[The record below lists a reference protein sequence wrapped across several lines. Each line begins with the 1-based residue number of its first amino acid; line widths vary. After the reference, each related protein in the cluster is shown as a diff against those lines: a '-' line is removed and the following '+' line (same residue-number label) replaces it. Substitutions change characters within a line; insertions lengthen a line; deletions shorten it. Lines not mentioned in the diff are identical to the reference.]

1 MKKTVY
7 IFSALL
13 CLSAVAGCS
22 DWGEVPE
29 LNILELESANVS
41 FSAYGG
47 TGDIVVKSTAEV
59 TAGCSDAWCTTAV
72 SGNKVTVTVPAS
84 GELLGRATMVTIVSA
99 GKKAQVPVA
108 QAGVQIEFDRSPI
121 ILSGDAGS
129 ATLLVNAPVPV
140 TATSPATWLVSNIS
154 GNSLTLRAEA
164 NPAFAARAATLTV
177 SAGSLTVPVAI
188 TQQACN
194 CKLTLNDY
202 VGTWNFTSTSGTS
215 TVTGR
220 TTKTAT
226 VTAPGGDTLSVKL
239 QVVAAT
245 TAAATFTFLMF
256 YDANTGKVSIPVQ
269 KVFKTG
275 ATDVILSL
283 FNGTTG
289 INTTAGSMTGTPT
302 GGTTAKPTLAF
313 TDTGGGVYIGFMLI
327 QVPNYEYSGFG
338 AASTSR
344 YTNIT
349 MTKQ

>member
-13 CLSAVAGCS
+13 CLAAVAGCS

-59 TAGCSDAWCTTAV
+59 TAGCGDAWCTAAV

-84 GELLGRATMVTIVSA
+84 GELLGRATVVTVASA
-99 GKKAQVPVA
+99 GKSVQVPVA
-108 QAGVQIEFDRSPI
+108 QAGVQIEFDRSPV

-129 ATLLVNAPVPV
+129 VTLPVNAPVPV
-140 TATSPATWLVSNIS
+140 TATSPATWLVPNIS

-164 NPAFAARAATLTV
+164 NPGFAARAATLTV
-177 SAGSLTVPVAI
+177 SAGSLTVPMAI
-188 TQQACN
+188 TQQACTY
-194 CKLTLNDY
+194 KLTLNDY
-202 VGTWNFTSTSGTS
+202 VGTWKFSSTAGTSTSGGTA
-215 TVTGR
+215 
-220 TTKTAT
+220 KTAT

-239 QVVAAT
+239 QV

-256 YDANTGKVSIPVQ
+256 YDANTGKASIPVQ
-269 KVFKTG
+269 KVFKAGG
-275 ATDVILSL
+275 ADVILSL
-283 FNGTTG
+283 FNGITSFNSTS
-289 INTTAGSMTGTPT
+289 GSMTGTPT
-302 GGTTAKPTLAF
+302 GGTPAKPTLAF
-313 TDTGGGVYIGFMLI
+313 TDTGVYIGFILI